1 VLYEDS
7 SAAVDFNVVMTGKG
21 DFVEIQGTAEGKPFS
36 REAVDSLISLAGKG
50 IQQMLQAQQEAIKL
64 V

>member
-1 VLYEDS
+1 
-7 SAAVDFNVVMTGKG
+7 MTGKG